1 MPPTQPPSDGRAQF
15 DAICAQLDDFDPLP
29 TVTPRPADNGRNNGH
44 KLEDEEQTAP
54 LDELILAGLVV
65 PY

>member
-1 MPPTQPPSDGRAQF
+1 MPTTQPPSDGRAQF

-29 TVTPRPADNGRNNGH
+29 TVTPRPADNGH
-44 KLEDEEQTAP
+44 KLEDEERTAP

-65 PY
+65 P